1 MKLQPAVEYFENQ
14 RKLAAHL
21 DIHESQV
28 SRWKSDG
35 GIIPIKYAL
44 RLVEYSRGELALNLR
59 DY

>member
-1 MKLQPAVEYFENQ
+1 MKLEPAVKYFENQ

-28 SRWKSDG
+28 SRWKADG

-44 RLVEYSRGELALNLR
+44 RLVADSRGELALNLR

>member
-1 MKLQPAVEYFENQ
+1 MKLQAAIEYYTNQ

-21 DIHESQV
+21 DVHESQV

-35 GIIPIKYAL
+35 GIVPIKYAL
-44 RLVEYSRGELALNLR
+44 RLVADSRGELALRLR